1 MDAVKPGGYVVC
13 SMTEKYLKE
22 VPEFHEME
30 DYIAKMLKRKN
41 GALVE
46 RRIVEK
52 SLMEAEAIIV
62 WVVKK
67 L

>member
-1 MDAVKPGGYVVC
+1 MSSILTINVLYPYRR
-13 SMTEKYLKE
+13 YLKA
-22 VPEFHEME
+22 VPEYHEME

>member
-1 MDAVKPGGYVVC
+1 
-13 SMTEKYLKE
+13 
-22 VPEFHEME
+22 ME
-30 DYIAKMLKRKN
+30 EYIAKMLKRKN

>member
-1 MDAVKPGGYVVC
+1 MYPYRR
-13 SMTEKYLKE
+13 YLKA
-22 VPEFHEME
+22 VPEYHEME